1 MSAISP
7 SLQNKPFTGLTKG
20 NGTIMKTRKC
30 IPAVLKA
37 AAFFLAMMLLLVLL
51 WAVLPYPVNPALRQL
66 RRQLAED
73 GCIIHAGGYLTL
85 SDGTRVSYTNSLEAL
100 ENCWQNGKRFCE
112 IDLQETMDGT
122 LICGHGDEK
131 ELVFGTGLPTTASG
145 ADFLSCRIYGE
156 FTPLTVEDLAAFMR
170 GHPGFYVFTDV
181 KSDNLRVCRRLAE
194 AFPDLRSRFIVQIQ
208 LPEEYETLRELG
220 FPYITYPIFKTPDE
234 QRGLLRLT
242 AFAENHELLALIL
255 PNGYYSPDSKLYL
268 AEELIRT
275 PLILHT
281 LNDNWEIEYY
291 LRNHMAL
298 AVYTDRT
305 DFEQR

>member
-1 MSAISP
+1 MRPHKA
-7 SLQNKPFTGLTKG
+7 
-20 NGTIMKTRKC
+20 
-30 IPAVLKA
+30 IPAVLKNL
-37 AAFFLAMMLLLVLL
+37 AFFLTILILLVLL
-51 WAVLPYPVNPALRQL
+51 WVVLPHPVNPELLRLRQ
-66 RRQLAED
+66 QLTED
-73 GCIIHAGGYLTL
+73 GCIIHAGGYVTL
-85 SDGTRVSYTNSLEAL
+85 SNGTQVSYTNSLEAL
-100 ENCWQNGKRFCE
+100 ENCWRNGKRFCE

-122 LICGHGDEK
+122 LICGHGDEN

-145 ADFLSCRIYGE
+145 ADYLSCRIYGE
-156 FTPLTVEDLAAFMR
+156 LTPLSAENLAAFMR
-170 GHPGFYVFTDV
+170 GHPGFYVITDV

-242 AFAENHELLALIL
+242 AFAKNHELLALIL
-255 PNGYYSPDSKLYL
+255 PNGYYSPDSKLLL
-268 AEELIRT
+268 AGKLIRT

-281 LNDNWEIEYY
+281 LNDSWEIEYY
-291 LRNHMAL
+291 LRNHLAL

-305 DFEQR
+305 DFELR

>member
-1 MSAISP
+1 MRFKNS
-7 SLQNKPFTGLTKG
+7 
-20 NGTIMKTRKC
+20 
-30 IPAVLKA
+30 IPAVLKSLV
-37 AAFFLAMMLLLVLL
+37 FFLTIPVLLVLL
-51 WAVLPYPVNPALRQL
+51 WFVLPHPVNPELMRLRQ
-66 RRQLAED
+66 QLTED
-73 GCIIHAGGYLTL
+73 GCIIHAGGYVTL
-85 SDGTRVSYTNSLEAL
+85 SNGTQVSYTNSLEAL
-100 ENCWQNGKRFCE
+100 ENCWRNGKRFCE

-122 LICGHGDEK
+122 LICGHGDED

-145 ADFLSCRIYGE
+145 ADYLSCRIYGE
-156 FTPLTVEDLAAFMR
+156 LTPLSAEDLAAFMR
-170 GHPGFYVFTDV
+170 EHPGFYVFTDV

-255 PNGYYSPDSKLYL
+255 PNGYYSPDSKLLL
-268 AEELIRT
+268 AGKLIRT

-281 LNDNWEIEYY
+281 LNDSWEIEYY
-291 LRNHMAL
+291 FRNHLAT

-305 DFEQR
+305 DYKLR

>member
-1 MSAISP
+1 MRFKNS
-7 SLQNKPFTGLTKG
+7 
-20 NGTIMKTRKC
+20 
-30 IPAVLKA
+30 IPAVLKSLV
-37 AAFFLAMMLLLVLL
+37 FFLTIPVLLVLL
-51 WAVLPYPVNPALRQL
+51 WVALPHPVNPELMRLRQ
-66 RRQLAED
+66 QLAED
-73 GCIIHAGGYLTL
+73 GCIIHAGGYVTL
-85 SDGTRVSYTNSLEAL
+85 SDGTQVSYTNSLEAL
-100 ENCWQNGKRFCE
+100 ENCWRNGKRFCE

-122 LICGHGDEK
+122 LICGHGDEN

-145 ADFLSCRIYGE
+145 ADYLSCRIYGE
-156 FTPLTVEDLAAFMR
+156 LTPLSAEDLAAFMR

-255 PNGYYSPDSKLYL
+255 PNGYYSPDSKLLL
-268 AEELIRT
+268 AGKLIRT

-281 LNDNWEIEYY
+281 LNNSGEIEYY
-291 LRNHMAL
+291 LKNHLAT

-305 DFEQR
+305 DLN

>member
-1 MSAISP
+1 MRFKNS
-7 SLQNKPFTGLTKG
+7 
-20 NGTIMKTRKC
+20 
-30 IPAVLKA
+30 IPAVLKSLV
-37 AAFFLAMMLLLVLL
+37 FFLTIPVLLVLL
-51 WAVLPYPVNPALRQL
+51 WFVLPHPVNPELMRLRQ
-66 RRQLAED
+66 QLTED
-73 GCIIHAGGYLTL
+73 GCIIHAGGYVTL
-85 SDGTRVSYTNSLEAL
+85 SNGTQVSYTNSLEAL
-100 ENCWQNGKRFCE
+100 ENCWRNGKRFCE
-112 IDLQETMDGT
+112 IDLQETTDGT
-122 LICGHGDEK
+122 LICGHGDED

-145 ADFLSCRIYGE
+145 ADYLSCRIYGE
-156 FTPLTVEDLAAFMR
+156 LTPLSAEDLAAFMR
-170 GHPGFYVFTDV
+170 EHPGFYVFTDV

-255 PNGYYSPDSKLYL
+255 PNGYYSPDLKLLL
-268 AEELIRT
+268 AGKLIRT

-281 LNDNWEIEYY
+281 LNDSWEIEYY
-291 LRNHMAL
+291 LRNHLAL

-305 DFEQR
+305 DFELR

>member
-1 MSAISP
+1 MRPHNA
-7 SLQNKPFTGLTKG
+7 
-20 NGTIMKTRKC
+20 
-30 IPAVLKA
+30 IPAVLKNLT
-37 AAFFLAMMLLLVLL
+37 FFLTIPVLLVLL
-51 WAVLPYPVNPALRQL
+51 WVVLPHPVNPELLRLRQ
-66 RRQLAED
+66 QLAED
-73 GCIIHAGGYLTL
+73 GCIIHAGGYVTL
-85 SDGTRVSYTNSLEAL
+85 SNGTQVSYTNSLEAL

-112 IDLQETMDGT
+112 IDLQEASDGT
-122 LICGHGDEK
+122 LICGHGDEN

-145 ADFLSCRIYGE
+145 ADYLSCRIYGE
-156 FTPLTVEDLAAFMR
+156 FTPLSAEDLAAFMR
-170 GHPGFYVFTDV
+170 GHSGFYVFTDV
-181 KSDNLRVCRRLAE
+181 KSNNLRVCRRLAE

-255 PNGYYSPDSKLYL
+255 PNGYYSPDSKLLL
-268 AEELIRT
+268 AGKLIRT

-281 LNDNWEIEYY
+281 LNNSWEIEYY
-291 LRNHMAL
+291 LKNHLAT

-305 DFEQR
+305 DLN